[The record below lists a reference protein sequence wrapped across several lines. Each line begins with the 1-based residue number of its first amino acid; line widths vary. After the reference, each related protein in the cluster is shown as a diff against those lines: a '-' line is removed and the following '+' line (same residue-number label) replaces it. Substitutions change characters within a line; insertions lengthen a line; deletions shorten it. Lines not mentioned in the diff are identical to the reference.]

1 MVAIYLA
8 TVINYSED
16 KMNNKLLHTPEG
28 VRDIHFKE
36 AQKKNTLQR
45 KITAVFHRYGF
56 TDVQT
61 PTFEYIDV
69 FNNKFSTIDVK
80 DLYKFFDRE
89 GNILVLRP
97 DITPSIARLVATNY
111 NDDTTPKR
119 FCYIGN
125 TFRNSQS
132 YQLKLKEFTQAG
144 VELVGVDNE
153 DADAEIIALTIHALQ
168 AAGLKDFQID
178 IGQAGFIKGLFE
190 EAGLSASY
198 EAELTK
204 LIDEKN
210 YIAVEELLDQEA
222 LAENHKQ
229 VLLDLPK
236 LFGDVNVIE
245 KARALTTNEKSLAA
259 LDRLERVYN
268 ILCDYEVERYV
279 SFDLGMVS
287 QINYYTGI
295 VFRGYT
301 YGTGVSIVDGG
312 RYDTLIEEY
321 GFKAPS
327 VGFAIVIDEVMNGIE
342 RQNIDIETEQ
352 KDTLLIYNRKSR
364 QVAIKIAHRMRS
376 EGMNIEIGLLEASIE
391 ENIAYGKKEGI
402 GGIMNFISK
411 DDVELINLET
421 EERQSLDVKSLL
433 EER

>member
-1 MVAIYLA
+1 
-8 TVINYSED
+8 
-16 KMNNKLLHTPEG
+16 MNDKLLHTPEG
-28 VRDIHFKE
+28 VRDIHYKE
-36 AQKKNTLQR
+36 AQKKDTLQR
-45 KITAVFHRYGF
+45 KIMAVFHRYGF

-80 DLYKFFDRE
+80 DLYKFFDRD

-111 NDDTTPKR
+111 NSNNTPKR
-119 FCYIGN
+119 FCYMGN
-125 TFRNSQS
+125 TFRNVQS

-144 VELVGVDNE
+144 VELVGTDNE
-153 DADAEIIALTIHALQ
+153 DADAEIIALTIHALL
-168 AAGLKDFQID
+168 AAGLTEFQID
-178 IGQAGFIKGLFE
+178 VGQADFIKGLFE
-190 EAGLSASY
+190 EAGLNADY
-198 EAELTK
+198 EAELKK

-210 YIAVEELLDQEA
+210 YIAVEELLDQED
-222 LAENHKQ
+222 LDEKHKQ

-245 KARALTTNEKSLAA
+245 KAKALTTNERSIAA
-259 LDRLERVYN
+259 LNRLERVYN

-295 VFRGYT
+295 IFRGYT
-301 YGTGVSIVDGG
+301 FGTGVSIVDGG

-327 VGFAIVIDEVMNGIE
+327 VGFAIMIDEVMNSIE
-342 RQNIDIETEQ
+342 RQNIDIETE
-352 KDTLLIYNRKSR
+352 KKNTLLIYNRQSR
-364 QVAIKIAHRMRS
+364 QMAIKVAHRMRT
-376 EGMNIEIGLLEASIE
+376 EGMNIEIGMLEASIE
-391 ENIAYGKKEGI
+391 ENIAYGKEEGI
-402 GGIMNFISK
+402 GGIMNFVSK
-411 DDVELINLET
+411 EDVSLINLET
-421 EERQSLDVKSLL
+421 DEIQSLDVKSLL